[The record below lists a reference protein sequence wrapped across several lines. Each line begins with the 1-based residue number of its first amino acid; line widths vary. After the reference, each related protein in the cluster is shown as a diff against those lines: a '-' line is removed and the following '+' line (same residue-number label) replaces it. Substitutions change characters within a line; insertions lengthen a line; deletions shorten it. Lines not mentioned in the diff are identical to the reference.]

1 PMEILEAAS
10 INSLGG
16 QWLSSLPGLPKPKV
30 KFEAEFL
37 AESRDPIRGSSGPF
51 IVATKTFEE
60 VEGKQFDIV
69 LVPAGPPVL
78 DPESIPEGVA
88 KFLQAQVPGAKY
100 IFSVCGGSWTLA
112 SLGLLDGKR
121 ATSNKSA
128 FNEIKRT
135 TSSAVQWVPKAR
147 WVVDGKFWTSSGVT
161 AGQDMAYEFLKT
173 LAGEEFA
180 VSTKNMVELRAAGQG
195 DDEFA
200 EVFKLT

>member
-1 PMEILEAAS
+1 MEILEAAS

-78 DPESIPEGVA
+78 DPESIPKGVA
-88 KFLQAQVPGAKY
+88 KFLRAQVPGAKY

-128 FNEIKRT
+128 FNEIKVRL
-135 TSSAVQWVPKAR
+135 SLAVQWVPKAR